1 MQNEF
6 QRTLSRL
13 LVESGK
19 STTAVAKFGGVDRA
33 YLIRLLEGTKVN
45 PSTETLLRIW
55 IGLSMDADVVAEY
68 PTFQHGLTYL
78 LHASAMSHATL
89 QLAETK
95 RPAIARK

>member
-33 YLIRLLEGTKVN
+33 YLIRLLEGTKSAFHN
-45 PSTETLLRIW
+45 PSLGGRWLKQMR
-55 IGLSMDADVVAEY
+55 AQPRVRNA
-68 PTFQHGLTYL
+68 
-78 LHASAMSHATL
+78 
-89 QLAETK
+89 
-95 RPAIARK
+95 

>member
-19 STTAVAKFGGVDRA
+19 STTAVAKFGGCDRA
-33 YLIRLLEGTKVN
+33 YLIRLLDGEKQN

-78 LHASAMSHATL
+78 LHASAMSYAPIR
-89 QLAETK
+89 LAEEK
-95 RPAIARK
+95 